1 MPRSLFGKTLWEQ
14 RRALLGWAIGIT
26 AVGVMYA
33 AFYPMIKAPEIAG
46 IWASFA
52 PELMEA
58 MGFADLV
65 SAAGYIGS
73 TTFGILG
80 PVLMIMFGTWMGTKA
95 VAGDEDA
102 GRLDVLLAHPLSRQR
117 LVAERFAALAVAAVG
132 VSLVLWLALM
142 AISGVAELTEIGAGN
157 LLAGSIHLAALGI
170 FFGGLALAVGAMT
183 GSRAV
188 VAVVVAVVGV
198 VGYFGNT
205 LAGQVQALGIV
216 RDLSPFH
223 FYAGGRPLANGLQVV
238 DLAVLVAAALV
249 LVAAGTVVFVRR
261 DVSV

>member
-1 MPRSLFGKTLWEQ
+1 MLRSLFGKTLWEQ

-33 AFYPMIKAPEIAG
+33 AFYPTIKAPEIAG
-46 IWASFA
+46 VFANFA
-52 PELMEA
+52 PELLEA
-58 MGFADLV
+58 LGFADIV
-65 SAAGYIGS
+65 TAAGYIGS

-80 PVLMIMFGTWMGTKA
+80 PVLMILFATWLGLKA
-95 VAGDEDA
+95 VVGDEDS

-117 LVAERFAALAVAAVG
+117 LVAERFAALVVAAIA

-142 AISGVAELTEIGAGN
+142 AISGVAQFTEIGAGN
-157 LLAGSIHLAALGI
+157 LLAGSLHLAALGI
-170 FFGGLALAVGAMT
+170 FFGGLALSVGAMT

-188 VAVVVAVVGV
+188 VVVIVAIVGV

-205 LAGQVQALGIV
+205 MAGQVQALGIV

-223 FYAGGRPLANGLQVV
+223 FYSGGRPLQNGFQVV
-238 DLAVLVAAALV
+238 DLVVLVCTAIV
-249 LVAAGTVVFVRR
+249 LVAAGAIVFSRR